1 MMDGLIINGC
11 DVYKAKSRT
20 TNMGDLV
27 EMFINENFEHLSTVM
42 YEKLEEL
49 AKDIE
54 EQARELD
61 DQYDDLESRAREL
74 EESYD
79 ELCGDVSDLEE
90 RVEDLEEENEQL
102 KQTIESYLGEG
113 EF

>member
-1 MMDGLIINGC
+1 MDGLIINGRE
-11 DVYKAKSRT
+11 VYQAKTRT
-20 TNMGDLV
+20 TSIGELV
-27 EMFINENFEHLSTVM
+27 EMFINNNIEKLSPVM
-42 YEKLEEL
+42 YEELEEL
-49 AKDIE
+49 AKSVE
-54 EQARELD
+54 EEATELD
-61 DQYDDLESRAREL
+61 NQYDDLEDRAREL